1 MRKMFPLVLVL
12 AAALVASA
20 EPTNYVCIVC
30 GKGPL
35 TGRIWLHPRG
45 AICEDCEKLPDH
57 CSICGLPV
65 QAGDEHIKTGDGRF
79 ICRFDKPNVILT
91 PDQAKDLF
99 AQIRDEVVDLYGR
112 PFALKNADV
121 TVNLFDVDYWSEK
134 GQGNGLHK
142 FGFASSRPAGDGA
155 WTHEVVM
162 LSGRLREEMEAV
174 AAHEYTHL
182 WINENRPAGHHIDGD
197 TVEAICELTAY
208 KLMQQEKL
216 PSMQQHILENPYTN
230 GKIKDLIA
238 IEHEGGTDYVLNWV
252 KSSTAEMFDAGA
264 SLAPLPA
271 VVPAAPLVAGPRPL
285 PLGLKFS
292 GTMAIGQDRLAV
304 INGEEFAAGAQKTL
318 KLRGRS
324 VLVRCLEVQEG
335 EIKAEVDGQPLTLE
349 RGEEKTLP

>member
-134 GQGNGLHK
+134 GQGNGLLIS
-142 FGFASSRPAGDGA
+142 FRRI
-155 WTHEVVM
+155 
-162 LSGRLREEMEAV
+162 RL
-174 AAHEYTHL
+174 T
-182 WINENRPAGHHIDGD
+182 
-197 TVEAICELTAY
+197 
-208 KLMQQEKL
+208 
-216 PSMQQHILENPYTN
+216 S
-230 GKIKDLIA
+230 
-238 IEHEGGTDYVLNWV
+238 
-252 KSSTAEMFDAGA
+252 
-264 SLAPLPA
+264 
-271 VVPAAPLVAGPRPL
+271 
-285 PLGLKFS
+285 
-292 GTMAIGQDRLAV
+292 
-304 INGEEFAAGAQKTL
+304 
-318 KLRGRS
+318 
-324 VLVRCLEVQEG
+324 
-335 EIKAEVDGQPLTLE
+335 
-349 RGEEKTLP
+349 